1 MVCVVGK
8 VERLVG
14 VVVVGLVEVG
24 FFREIVKRK
33 KKKEKTKKEK
43 SQKKNELSTGFL
55 VVLLFY
61 YFLNV
66 FNSFLG

>member
-33 KKKEKTKKEK
+33 KKKKKQKKK
-43 SQKKNELSTGFL
+43 SLKKNELSTGFL